1 MKMTDRM
8 LATLNSTPK
17 TACTAARVRFALAAL
32 MMSVLGSTAAA
43 QIGDSTLPLDVGA
56 DHMENWDSERR
67 TTLIGNVDIVQ
78 GDRRLMADHVELHHG
93 LSETGGRGDIER
105 IVATGNVRYYS
116 PLQNARGDTGV
127 YRIEDDTITL
137 RGDVVIRQCDNVI
150 TTTFFST
157 NLTSGDST
165 FGQEGNGQRVRA
177 VLYTQESDENN
188 NAQQDA
194 EPSQGDAPATC

>member
-1 MKMTDRM
+1 MTDRLPTAIDLPKM
-8 LATLNSTPK
+8 MPPGIAMIRIAVAAVMALILGNS
-17 TACTAARVRFALAAL
+17 AL
-32 MMSVLGSTAAA
+32 A

-137 RGDVVIRQCDNVI
+137 RGDVVIRQCENVI
-150 TTTFFST
+150 TTNFFST
-157 NLTSGDST
+157 HLTNGDST

-177 VLYTQESDENN
+177 VLYTQENEETP
-188 NAQQDA
+188 
-194 EPSQGDAPATC
+194 EPETNTPLEGDAPATC

>member
-1 MKMTDRM
+1 MTDRLPTAIDLPKM
-8 LATLNSTPK
+8 MPPGIAMIRIAVAAVMALILGNS
-17 TACTAARVRFALAAL
+17 AL
-32 MMSVLGSTAAA
+32 A

-137 RGDVVIRQCDNVI
+137 RGDVVIRQCENVI
-150 TTTFFST
+150 TTNFFST
-157 NLTSGDST
+157 HLTNGDST

-177 VLYTQESDENN
+177 VLYTQENEESP
-188 NAQQDA
+188 
-194 EPSQGDAPATC
+194 EPETNTPLEGDAPATC

>member
-1 MKMTDRM
+1 MTHRLPTTTELTNRM
-8 LATLNSTPK
+8 PTGIALA
-17 TACTAARVRFALAAL
+17 RFAVAAV
-32 MMSVLGSTAAA
+32 MAFVFGSTALA

-116 PLQNARGDTGV
+116 PLQNARGDTGI

-137 RGDVVIRQCDNVI
+137 RGDVVIRQCENVI

-157 NLTSGDST
+157 NLTSGDSS

-177 VLYTQESDENN
+177 VLYTQENDEESTESETT
-188 NAQQDA
+188 
-194 EPSQGDAPATC
+194 EPLEGDAPATC

>member
-1 MKMTDRM
+1 MRHRTPSQFDTAQMVSSGIALVRFV
-8 LATLNSTPK
+8 ATL
-17 TACTAARVRFALAAL
+17 L
-32 MMSVLGSTAAA
+32 MVSVLGGAATA

-93 LSETGGRGDIER
+93 LSETGGRGNIER

-127 YRIEDDTITL
+127 YQIETDTITL
-137 RGDVVIRQCDNVI
+137 RGDVVIRQCENVI

-157 NLTSGDST
+157 NLTTGDSS
-165 FGQEGNGQRVRA
+165 FGEEGNGQRVRA
-177 VLYTQESDENN
+177 VLYTQESD
-188 NAQQDA
+188 DA
-194 EPSQGDAPATC
+194 DASPQESEPSEDETPPTC

>member
-1 MKMTDRM
+1 MTDRLPTAIDLPKM
-8 LATLNSTPK
+8 MPPGIAMIRIAVAAVMALSLGNS
-17 TACTAARVRFALAAL
+17 AL
-32 MMSVLGSTAAA
+32 A

-137 RGDVVIRQCDNVI
+137 RGDVVIRQCENVI
-150 TTTFFST
+150 TTNFFST
-157 NLTSGDST
+157 HLTNGDST

-177 VLYTQESDENN
+177 VLYTQENEESP
-188 NAQQDA
+188 
-194 EPSQGDAPATC
+194 EPETNTPLEGDAPATC